1 MFRGLSQRINSRRV
15 GLTMARRDVSRN
27 KLQSF
32 LVVAVISM
40 PVALGAFALTYRE
53 SGKPT
58 PQELVQY
65 SLGNAQ
71 AKLVATLPP
80 SEKNFQS
87 PLEQMVTYIDSGEG
101 YFEQGDPEN
110 TASLVDP
117 RTTLDGYTWLSESYT
132 NQIVKT
138 KTGQAGLNVF
148 EVEAWNKNLQGRYF
162 DFKGRAPKNENEALV
177 NSAALERLGTAIGG
191 QVELLDLDR
200 TLTIVGTIEDAT
212 ARSITSE
219 IFVQP
224 GAITSLTG
232 EQVQTKYYAIGDK
245 PVTWEQIVEINKLG
259 IGVISKAVLLNPPP
273 KSAVPYYAAGG
284 YDSSTSFSSILQLL
298 VLLPVLLLPV
308 IILTGSAFSFGARR
322 QIRSIAVMSSLGA
335 KKATLRFIT
344 IANGLWLGLLGG
356 VVGSALGVTASYF
369 ALPALSDGSKM
380 SLPGFHVPWLLLGA
394 VVLFGAVIGVVV
406 SIIPAFAASKVDVL
420 STLRGS
426 RRDAKVKK
434 RSGIVGLIMIGLGV
448 TALFICVPILVY
460 LNDSKTYTELGWQVV
475 QQYQGITVLFATFAS
490 FITIFG
496 LMLGS
501 SWLLVFARLVFRK
514 LGTAANFAT
523 NDLVFNRKRFT
534 AVIAS
539 VIATSFVAAIII
551 SVYYTT
557 TKPSYETYQ
566 PVGEMNQL
574 QVNTEYNENKLD
586 SVEELDAYRNKR
598 GEELNDVVKSASG
611 IAPVSSAGTINV
623 HRSFGPLG
631 YKYYDTGEL
640 MLGVEGK
647 IPYAKIDFNY
657 LCPNM
662 SASPDLKK
670 LNDAYTQ
677 GDWKKAK
684 AILGQ
689 PKYVD
694 CQRLVASNPST
705 FVVAGPE
712 DLRLLLGGRVDS
724 KAEAAL
730 AAGKAVVFHKGFLT
744 EGKLQLQWH
753 PSGLE
758 SFAIGQEFYEGEL
771 KYFPA
776 QDVDGNLI
784 DFSKPTRIE
793 NIEAVVSSAPN
804 QLLNFVIPP
813 KTAQRLGIDYYPM
826 TAIVNYEQAL
836 TLSQKDSL
844 AESIQD
850 GYSLEEGPAFDLEGI
865 AWLLAAIAGLFVLA
879 STAIA
884 LGLSQIESR
893 ADHSTLWSIGASKLF
908 RSRVVSFQALTLS
921 LLGTVFG
928 STVGFLLI
936 YVLSS
941 TLQTDFQLP
950 LPQTLFL
957 VLGIPVIAA
966 IGFLVGTPKRY
977 KFNPRLALD

>member
-1 MFRGLSQRINSRRV
+1 
-15 GLTMARRDVSRN
+15 MARRDVSRN

-32 LVVAVISM
+32 LVIAVISM

-53 SGKPT
+53 SSKPT
-58 PQELVQY
+58 PQELVEY
-65 SLGNAQ
+65 SLGDAQ

-80 SEKNFQS
+80 SDKNFQS
-87 PLEQMVTYIDSGEG
+87 PLEQRVTYLDNGEG
-101 YFEQGDPEN
+101 FFEQGDPNSE
-110 TASLVDP
+110 ASLVDP
-117 RTTLDGYTWLSESYT
+117 RSTLDGYTWLSESET
-132 NQIVKT
+132 IQIVKT
-138 KTGQAGLNVF
+138 KTGQTGIAVL
-148 EVEAWNKNLQGRYF
+148 EVEAWNSSLQGRYF
-162 DFKGRAPKNENEALV
+162 DFKGRAPKTENEALV
-177 NSAALERLGTAIGG
+177 NTAALERLGTTIGG
-191 QVELLDLDR
+191 EVELLDLDR
-200 TLTIVGTIEDAT
+200 TLTIVGTIEDTT
-212 ARSITSE
+212 ARTVTSE
-219 IFVQP
+219 VFVQP
-224 GAITSLTG
+224 GAITSQTG
-232 EQVQTKYYAIGDK
+232 EPIQTKYYAVGEK
-245 PVTWEQIVEINKLG
+245 PVTWKQIVEINKLG
-259 IGVISKAVLLNPPP
+259 IGVISKAVILNPPP
-273 KSAVPYYAAGG
+273 KDEVPYYAAGG
-284 YDSSTSFSSILQLL
+284 YDSSNSFSIIVQLL
-298 VLLPVLLLPV
+298 VLLPVLLFPV

-322 QIRSIAVMSSLGA
+322 QIRAIAVMSSLGA

-356 VVGSALGVTASYF
+356 FAGSALGVIASYV

-394 VVLFGAVIGVVV
+394 VVLFGAFIGVIV
-406 SIIPAFAASKVDVL
+406 SIIPAFTASKVDVL

-426 RRDAKVKK
+426 RRDAKVNK
-434 RSGIVGLIMIGLGV
+434 RSGIVGLAMIGLGV
-448 TALFICVPILVY
+448 TGLLICVPILVY
-460 LNDSKTYTELGWQVV
+460 LNSYKTYMELGWQVV
-475 QQYQGITVLFATFAS
+475 QQYQGITVMATTFAS

-557 TKPSYETYQ
+557 TKPLSETYQ

-574 QVNTEYNENKLD
+574 HVNTDYNENRLNT
-586 SVEELDAYRNKR
+586 VEELDAYINKR
-598 GEELNDVVKSASG
+598 GEELSDVVKSASG

-640 MLGVEGK
+640 MLGAEGQ
-647 IPYAKIDFNY
+647 IPYAKIDFSY

-662 SASPDLKK
+662 SANPEFKK
-670 LNDAYTQ
+670 LQDAYTQ

-694 CQRLVASNPST
+694 CYRMVASNPST

-730 AAGKAVVFHKGFLT
+730 DAGKAVVFSKGFLT
-744 EGKLQLQWH
+744 DGKLQLQWH
-753 PSGLE
+753 PSGLDT
-758 SFAIGQEFYEGEL
+758 FAIGNEFFDGEL

-784 DFSKPTRIE
+784 DFKKPSRVE

-804 QLLNFVIPP
+804 QLINFIIPP

-836 TLSQKDSL
+836 TLSQRDALSESL
-844 AESIQD
+844 PG
-850 GYSLEEGPAFDLEGI
+850 GYVLEQGPSFNLEGI
-865 AWLLAAIAGLFVLA
+865 AWLLAALAGIFVLA

-941 TLQTDFQLP
+941 SLQAEFEIP
-950 LPQTLFL
+950 VPQTLFL
-957 VLGIPVIAA
+957 VLGIPVMAA
-966 IGFLVGTPKRY
+966 LGFLVGTPKRY

>member
-1 MFRGLSQRINSRRV
+1 
-15 GLTMARRDVSRN
+15 MARRDVSRN

-53 SGKPT
+53 SSKAT

-65 SLGNAQ
+65 SLGDAQ

-80 SEKNFQS
+80 SDKNFQS
-87 PLEQMVTYIDSGEG
+87 PLEQRVTYLENGEG
-101 YFEQGDPEN
+101 FIEQGDPNSE
-110 TASLVDP
+110 ASLVDP
-117 RTTLDGYTWLSESYT
+117 RTTLDGYTWLSESET
-132 NQIVKT
+132 IQIVKT
-138 KTGQAGLNVF
+138 KTGQTGIAVL
-148 EVEAWNKNLQGRYF
+148 EVEAWNSSLQGRYF
-162 DFKGRAPKNENEALV
+162 DFKGRAPKTENEALV
-177 NSAALERLGTAIGG
+177 NTAALERLGTTIGG
-191 QVELLDLDR
+191 EVELLDLDR
-200 TLTIVGTIEDAT
+200 TLTIVGTIEDTT
-212 ARSITSE
+212 ARTVTSE
-219 IFVQP
+219 VFVLP
-224 GAITSLTG
+224 GAITSQTG
-232 EQVQTKYYAIGDK
+232 GPIQTKYYAVGEK
-245 PVTWEQIVEINKLG
+245 PVTWKQIVEINKLG
-259 IGVISKAVLLNPPP
+259 IGVISKAVILNPPP
-273 KSAVPYYAAGG
+273 KDEVPYYAAGG
-284 YDSSTSFSSILQLL
+284 YDSSNSFSTIVQLL
-298 VLLPVLLLPV
+298 VLLPVLLFPV

-322 QIRSIAVMSSLGA
+322 QIRAIAVMSSLGA

-356 VVGSALGVTASYF
+356 IAGSALGVIASYV
-369 ALPALSDGSKM
+369 ALPALSDGTKM
-380 SLPGFHVPWLLLGA
+380 SLPGFHVPWALLGA
-394 VVLFGAVIGVVV
+394 VVLFGAFIGVVV
-406 SIIPAFAASKVDVL
+406 SIIPAFTASKVDVL

-426 RRDAKVKK
+426 RRDAKAQK
-434 RSGIVGLIMIGLGV
+434 RSGIVGLAMIGLGV
-448 TALFICVPILVY
+448 TGLLVCVPILVY
-460 LNDSKTYTELGWQVV
+460 LNSYKTYMELGWQVV
-475 QQYQGITVLFATFAS
+475 QQYQGITVLATTFAS

-539 VIATSFVAAIII
+539 VIATSFVASIII
-551 SVYYTT
+551 SVFYTT
-557 TKPSYETYQ
+557 TKPLSETYQ

-574 QVNTEYNENKLD
+574 QVNTEYNEDRLHT
-586 SVEELDAYRNKR
+586 VEELDAYTNKR
-598 GEELNDVVKSASG
+598 GEELSDVVKSASE

-623 HRSFGPLG
+623 HRSFGYLG

-640 MLGVEGK
+640 MLGAEGQ

-662 SASPDLKK
+662 SASPDHKK
-670 LNDAYTQ
+670 LNDAYAK
-677 GDWKKAK
+677 GDWKLAK
-684 AILGQ
+684 EILGQ

-694 CQRLVASNPST
+694 CYRMVASYPST

-730 AAGKAVVFHKGFLT
+730 NEGKAIVFSKGFLT
-744 EGKLQLQWH
+744 DGKLQLEWH
-753 PSGLE
+753 PSGLD
-758 SFAIGQEFYEGEL
+758 SFAIGEEIYEGEL

-784 DFSKPTRIE
+784 DFKKPSRVE
-793 NIEAVVSSAPN
+793 NIDAVVSSAPN
-804 QLLNFVIPP
+804 QLINFIIPP

-836 TLSQKDSL
+836 TLSQKDALSESL
-844 AESIQD
+844 QGS
-850 GYSLEEGPAFDLEGI
+850 YVLEEGPAFNLEGI
-865 AWLLAAIAGLFVLA
+865 AWLLAALAGLFVLA

-921 LLGTVFG
+921 LLGTVAG

-941 TLQTDFQLP
+941 SLQAEFQIP
-950 LPQTLFL
+950 VPQTLFL
-957 VLGIPVIAA
+957 VLGIPLIAA
-966 IGFLVGTPKRY
+966 VGFLIGTPKRY